1 MSNVQAIDYS
11 ASFLMFRIDAL
22 KQHNPITVTHK
33 LPTSLNNA
41 RMQLD
46 SRCWIVD
53 RETGKR
59 VDYVLAASCKTERV
73 GVESGIWTM
82 PNADY
87 MPIASDDHF
96 LAIKTFDRA
105 DKRPPLEPPLTGVQS
120 ERQVFKISEA
130 FDKVQVHLRCSQG
143 VVLEDVDAIIEATFA
158 NEKMVARTTLR
169 SDQYEAVI
177 EYPVKLMNVNER
189 EKIYQTDTGP
199 HILPNLDAPE
209 PMAIESLE
217 VAYSAFNCTEWIE
230 FIVRDRSR
238 IVDDVDVYHY
248 CRSVRADATNEV
260 IRLIA

>member
-1 MSNVQAIDYS
+1 MSTVQTIDYS
-11 ASFLMFRIDAL
+11 ASFLTFRIDTLA
-22 KQHNPITVTHK
+22 QDPITVTHK
-33 LPTSLNNA
+33 LPTSVNNA

-46 SRCWIVD
+46 SRCWIV
-53 RETGKR
+53 EAATGKR
-59 VDYVLAASCKTERV
+59 VDYVLAASCKTEKV
-73 GVESGIWTM
+73 GVPEGIWTT

-87 MPIASDDHF
+87 MPIASDEYF

-130 FDKVQVHLRCSQG
+130 FDKVQIHLRCSQG
-143 VVLEDVDAIIEATFA
+143 VLLKDADSIIAATFA

-169 SDQYEAVI
+169 NDRYSAVI

-199 HILPNLDAPE
+199 HLFPNLDAPD

-217 VAYSAFNCTEWIE
+217 VAFSAFSGPDWIE

-248 CRSVRADATNEV
+248 CRPVRADATNEV

>member
-1 MSNVQAIDYS
+1 MNTVQTTDYS
-11 ASFLMFRIDAL
+11 ASFLMFRIDTL
-22 KQHNPITVTHK
+22 KQNPITVTHK
-33 LPTSLNNA
+33 LPTSVNNA

-46 SRCWIVD
+46 SRCWIV
-53 RETGKR
+53 ETASGKR
-59 VDYVLAASCKTERV
+59 VDYVLAASCKTEKV
-73 GVESGIWTM
+73 GVPAGIWTM

-87 MPIASDDHF
+87 MPIASKEYF

-105 DKRPPLEPPLTGVQS
+105 DKRPPLEPPLTGIQS

-130 FDKVQVHLRCSQG
+130 FDKVEAHLRCSQG
-143 VVLEDVDAIIEATFA
+143 VVLEDVDAIIAATFA

-169 SDQYEAVI
+169 NDRYEAVI

-199 HILPNLDAPE
+199 VILPNLDAPE
-209 PMAIESLE
+209 PMAIDTLE
-217 VAYSAFNCTEWIE
+217 VAYSAFNCPDWIE

-248 CRSVRADATNEV
+248 CRPFRVDARNEV